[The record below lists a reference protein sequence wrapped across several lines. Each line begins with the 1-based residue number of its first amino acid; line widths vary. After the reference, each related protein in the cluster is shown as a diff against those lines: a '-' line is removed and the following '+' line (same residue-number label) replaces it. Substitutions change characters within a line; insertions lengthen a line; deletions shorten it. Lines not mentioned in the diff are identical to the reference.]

1 MSQRAATSPSKPDPS
16 ASFNPDG
23 PVRIRREVLE
33 AISGLMLGLFVAIL
47 SSTVVTTS
55 LPRIIA
61 DLGGSQ
67 SAFTWVVTASLLATT
82 VSTPVWGKFADLF
95 DRKSLV
101 QLSLLIFMVGT
112 ALAGL
117 SESTSFLIFCR
128 VIQGLGAGGLTALV
142 QIVLA
147 DLISPRERGRYSGIL
162 GGIMAVGTAGG
173 PLLGGVVTDSVG
185 WRWNFYIVVPIAAAA
200 IVLLQKTLHLPA
212 RKARKVSIDYV
223 GATLIAAGIS
233 TLLIWVSLAG
243 KNFAWISGYTAL
255 LVSGSIVLLVLA
267 VLVERRAIEPIIP
280 LELFRNRTVVLSV
293 IASASIGVTLFGTSV
308 FLSQYMQLARGKSP
322 TESGLLT
329 LPLVVGSLV
338 ASTVIGARITRT
350 GIWKPYMIIGSVLML
365 IGISA
370 MGTLHYDTNFALLA
384 GYMALIGL
392 GLGMVMQNLV
402 LIVQNSVSVLQLGAA
417 SSTVAFFR
425 TLGGAIGVSALGAVL
440 GSRVTTLTNDG
451 LSDIGVASSGTS
463 GTIPVLSEL
472 PGPVRLVVESAYG
485 DAVGDIFLIAI
496 PLALLT
502 IVMVMLL
509 PNRPLGTKTATEQ
522 LAEEDTPVTPAEPVY
537 GVPAG
542 TAGEILRPQGSR

>member
-1 MSQRAATSPSKPDPS
+1 MSQRAATAPAKPAPS
-16 ASFNPDG
+16 ASFDLDG
-23 PVRIRREVLE
+23 PVRSRREILE

-67 SAFTWVVTASLLATT
+67 SSFTWVVTASLLATT

-147 DLISPRERGRYSGIL
+147 DLISPRERGRYSGVL
-162 GGIMAVGTAGG
+162 GAIMAVGTAGG

-212 RKARKVSIDYV
+212 RPARKVSIDYV

-243 KNFAWISGYTAL
+243 KNFAWM
-255 LVSGSIVLLVLA
+255 SGSSALMVGGSLTLLALA
-267 VLVERRAIEPIIP
+267 VLVERHAIEPIIP

-338 ASTVIGARITRT
+338 ASTIIGARITKT
-350 GIWKPYMIIGSVLML
+350 GTWKPYMILGSFLML

-370 MGTLHYDTNFALLA
+370 MGTLRYDTNFVLLA
-384 GYMALIGL
+384 GYMGLIGL

-451 LSDIGVASSGTS
+451 LTDIGVAASGSSGA
-463 GTIPVLSEL
+463 IPVLSEL

-485 DAVGDIFLIAI
+485 EAVGDIFLIAV

-522 LAEEDTPVTPAEPVY
+522 LAEEETPVTPAEPVY
-537 GVPAG
+537 GVPTG
-542 TAGEILRPQGSR
+542 TAGELLRPQGSR